1 MSNIDV
7 TALFNIGYGLY
18 VITTRDT
25 ERDNGAIVNTVC
37 QITNSPNRVAVAV
50 NKQNYTHDIIKK
62 TGILNVNCITE
73 EAPFSLFEHYGFQ
86 SGRDVDKFFET
97 ELPRTENGLIY
108 ITRYVNSVM
117 SLKVEQYIDVDTH
130 GLFICTLEE
139 TVKLSS
145 VPTMTYSY
153 YQEKVKPKR
162 KPSENKE
169 KKGFVCK
176 VCGWVYEGETLPED
190 IVCPV
195 CKHGAADFEKI
206 N

>member
-1 MSNIDV
+1 MGNIDS

-18 VITTRDT
+18 VVTTNDG
-25 ERDNGAIVNTVC
+25 EKDNGAIVNTVC

-50 NKQNYTHDIIKK
+50 NKQNYTYEIIKK

-73 EAPFSLFEHYGFQ
+73 EAPFGLFEHYGFQ
-86 SGRDVDKFFET
+86 SGRNVDKFAES

-108 ITRYVNSVM
+108 ITRYVNSVF
-117 SLKVEQYIDVDTH
+117 SLKVEQCIDVDTH

-145 VPTMTYSY
+145 VPTMSYTY
-153 YQEKVKPKR
+153 YQNKVKPKK
-162 KPSENKE
+162 KPVAKT
-169 KKGFVCK
+169 GYVCK
-176 VCGWVYEGETLPED
+176 VCGWVYEGEPLPDD
-190 IVCPV
+190 IICPI

-206 N
+206 K